1 MGRDLLRL
9 GSMTRCGTR
18 LRLAPRRPERIL
30 GDIGNQDRNTHCRLM
45 QAQKAEGART
55 ISAPDL
61 HCRSSE
67 VGPSLS
73 ARSRRYGRFLIY
85 ECGFLERP

>member
-55 ISAPDL
+55 ICHARICIVDQAKLAQVSAPAAVDM
-61 HCRSSE
+61 
-67 VGPSLS
+67 VGS
-73 ARSRRYGRFLIY
+73 
-85 ECGFLERP
+85 